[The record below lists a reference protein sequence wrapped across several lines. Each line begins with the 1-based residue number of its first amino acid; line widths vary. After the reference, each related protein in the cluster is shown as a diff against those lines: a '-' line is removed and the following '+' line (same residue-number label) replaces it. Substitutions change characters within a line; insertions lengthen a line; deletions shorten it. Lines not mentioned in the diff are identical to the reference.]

1 MSQIENSEKGLQLWL
16 GLVLTIVGIELIA
29 TAALQPV
36 EQAVDCAIY
45 IAGFATFGGGLA
57 LVWKDFYNSADFRSE
72 APSKLSGRYLGAFR
86 LNGYHIRAYERE
98 RTEDNCKEFRLLSTP
113 KMDAELEAACI
124 RYLVNEAL
132 IEEFWP
138 RMSKKIAEEAR
149 WAFFP
154 QP

>member
-16 GLVLTIVGIELIA
+16 GLVLAIVGIALIA

-36 EQAVDCAIY
+36 EQALDCAIY
-45 IAGFATFGGGLA
+45 IAEFATCGGGLA
-57 LVWKDFYNSADFRSE
+57 LVWKDFYNSAGFPRQ
-72 APSKLSGRYLGAFR
+72 APSKSSDRYLGAFR
-86 LNGYHIRAYERE
+86 LNGCHMQAYERE
-98 RTEDNCKEFRLLSTP
+98 RIEDNCKEFRLLSTP

-132 IEEFWP
+132 IEELWP